1 MALWV
6 VRCGGDS
13 DFEQEAYDKKIV
25 GIGWGRL
32 GDVSKFNTI
41 EDLRKHY
48 SDTHPNEKLRT
59 QINCSSQVF
68 TFSKKIQIGDLVA
81 LPIKSLGAIAFG
93 KIVGDYEFVPGAHH
107 YVAHQRKVQWIG
119 EPIPRSLIS
128 QDLLYTFGAFLT
140 VFQVTR
146 NDAENRVRSLLS
158 GKKDSISSVVS
169 TSSGETTSEEQVNI
183 EAFAKDQ
190 IRKLITQ
197 RFAGHALSRL
207 VGEILKAQGYVVQI
221 SPEGPDGGVDVLAG
235 SGRSGFDAP
244 RIAVQVKSG
253 SIVVDAPTIHQ
264 LQGTMKNFE
273 ATNGL
278 VVSWGGFNSA
288 ALREGRRLFF
298 TVKLWDSEDLIRHII
313 ENYDQL
319 SDDIKIE
326 IPLKKIWTLL
336 PEED

>member
-1 MALWV
+1 

-13 DFEQEAYDKKIV
+13 AFEQEALEQQIV

-32 GDVSKFNTI
+32 GDVSKFENV

-48 SDTHPNEKLRT
+48 ATCHPQEKPRT

-68 TFSKKIQIGDLVA
+68 TFAKKIQIGDLVA

-93 KIVGDYEFVPGAHH
+93 KVVGDYRFVPDSHH
-107 YVAHQRKVQWIG
+107 YVAHQRSVEWIG
-119 EPIPRSLIS
+119 KPIPRSSIS

-146 NDAENRVRSLLS
+146 NDAENRVRALLA
-158 GKKDSISSVVS
+158 GKKDVVV
-169 TSSGETTSEEQVNI
+169 TTVPASQSEDEIDEQVDI
-183 EAFAKDQ
+183 ETIAKDQ
-190 IRKLITQ
+190 LRKLITQ
-197 RFAGHALSRL
+197 KFAGHALSRL
-207 VGEILKAQGYVVQI
+207 VGEVFKAQGYIVQI

-235 SGRSGFDAP
+235 SGKSGFDSP
-244 RIAVQVKSG
+244 KIAVQVKSG

-288 ALREGRRLFF
+288 ALKEGRRLFF
-298 TVKLWDSEDLIRHII
+298 TVKLWDSNDLIHHLL

-319 SDDIKIE
+319 SDEIKADI
-326 IPLKKIWTLL
+326 PMKKIWTLL